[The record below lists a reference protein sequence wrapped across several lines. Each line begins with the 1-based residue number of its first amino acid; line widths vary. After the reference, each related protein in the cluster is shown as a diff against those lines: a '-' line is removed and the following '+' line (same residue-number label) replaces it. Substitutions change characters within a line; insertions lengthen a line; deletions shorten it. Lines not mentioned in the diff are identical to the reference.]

1 MSCDPQQMA
10 LSFIVFIFARSYFS
24 GIIRERRKN
33 VQELQ
38 KNANS
43 RKVVLDNDKDLQSQ
57 ADKHENEFNSAVC
70 DAEAYELYLIMPF
83 VFSMT

>member
-1 MSCDPQQMA
+1 MS
-10 LSFIVFIFARSYFS
+10 
-24 GIIRERRKN
+24 KN
-33 VQELQ
+33 YK

-43 RKVVLDNDKDLQSQ
+43 RKVILDNDEDLQSQ

-70 DAEAYELYLIMPF
+70 DAEAYELYLIMSF

>member
-1 MSCDPQQMA
+1 M
-10 LSFIVFIFARSYFS
+10 SFIVFIFARSYFS

-43 RKVVLDNDKDLQSQ
+43 RKVVLDNDEDLQSQ
-57 ADKHENEFNSAVC
+57 ADKHENEFN
-70 DAEAYELYLIMPF
+70 
-83 VFSMT
+83 

>member
-1 MSCDPQQMA
+1 MT

-43 RKVVLDNDKDLQSQ
+43 RKVILDNDEDLQSQ
-57 ADKHENEFNSAVC
+57 ADKHKNEFKSAVC
-70 DAEAYELYLIMPF
+70 DAEAYELYLIMSF

>member
-1 MSCDPQQMA
+1 VSCDPQQMT

-33 VQELQ
+33 
-38 KNANS
+38 ANS
-43 RKVVLDNDKDLQSQ
+43 RKVVLDNDEDLQSQ

-70 DAEAYELYLIMPF
+70 DAEAYELYLIMHLC
-83 VFSMT
+83 SQ